1 MVSTIAPELKTKIT
15 YNKLKIMTEANV
27 SFDCLPKAV
36 ASIQTSVNEILR
48 KIECIQS
55 EFGNSEKWYNLKELC
70 EYLPDKPAQQTV
82 YEWVNKRI
90 IPYHKRGKK
99 LFFLKSEIDKW
110 MMSDNSDIQD
120 QVQLYLNT
128 HNRI

>member
-1 MVSTIAPELKTKIT
+1 
-15 YNKLKIMTEANV
+15 MTTENGV

-36 ASIQTSVNEILR
+36 ANLQTCVNEILK
-48 KIECIQS
+48 KIELLQL
-55 EFGNSEKWYNLKELC
+55 ENEGSEKWYNLKELC
-70 EYLPDKPAQQTV
+70 DYLPDKPAQQTV

-110 MMSDNSDIQD
+110 MLSDSDIIQD
-120 QVQLYLNT
+120 QVQSYLNN
-128 HNRI
+128 HKRF